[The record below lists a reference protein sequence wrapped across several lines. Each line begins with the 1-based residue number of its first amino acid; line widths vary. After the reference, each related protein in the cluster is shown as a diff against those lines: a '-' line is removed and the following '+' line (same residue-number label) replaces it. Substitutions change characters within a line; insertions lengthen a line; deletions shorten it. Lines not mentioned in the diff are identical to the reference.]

1 MYLVTVGIF
10 KFTASRT
17 RSGQRG
23 CQKPR
28 IDLSST
34 RLGDKYY
41 YCLSLVIE
49 IADFVILFFQIV
61 QDSPYLTMDLLE
73 SCFPYA
79 LLRKAYQA
87 VFRSD
92 NVTS

>member
-1 MYLVTVGIF
+1 MDKEAIKNRESIYLLLDLVSSHVVCNQAGGLSNF
-10 KFTASRT
+10 FSR
-17 RSGQRG
+17 
-23 CQKPR
+23 
-28 IDLSST
+28 
-34 RLGDKYY
+34 
-41 YCLSLVIE
+41 
-49 IADFVILFFQIV
+49 FVFQIV

-79 LLRKAYQA
+79 LLRKANQA